1 MLYHKGGTRATPKA
15 KSPSASRP
23 SRDLERDLHIR
34 RVSRF
39 QCENWGYVMAA
50 SADAILVVDDEPSDL
65 EMVRTAIE
73 GLGYEVLAA
82 EDGQGALNLYRQCGK
97 QVVLLVA
104 DVAMSPMNG
113 CELALQLAA
122 IQMNLKVLFI
132 SGYAGAGVLRREKVA
147 DLNAEFLRKPFTA
160 EQLTT
165 QVRALLAAQ
174 DVKTV
179 QSGGQ

>member
-1 MLYHKGGTRATPKA
+1 M
-15 KSPSASRP
+15 
-23 SRDLERDLHIR
+23 
-34 RVSRF
+34 
-39 QCENWGYVMAA
+39 
-50 SADAILVVDDEPSDL
+50 VDDEPSDL
-65 EMVRTAIE
+65 EMVRKAIE

-82 EDGQGALNLYRQCGK
+82 EDGQSALNLYRQCGK

-132 SGYAGAGVLRREKVA
+132 SGYAGAG
-147 DLNAEFLRKPFTA
+147 DLNAEFLRKPFAA

-165 QVRALLAAQ
+165 HVRALLAAQ
-174 DVKTV
+174 DIKTV

>member
-1 MLYHKGGTRATPKA
+1 M
-15 KSPSASRP
+15 
-23 SRDLERDLHIR
+23 
-34 RVSRF
+34 
-39 QCENWGYVMAA
+39 
-50 SADAILVVDDEPSDL
+50 VDDEPSDL
-65 EMVRTAIE
+65 EMVRKAIE
-73 GLGYEVLAA
+73 GLGYKVLAA
-82 EDGQGALNLYRQCGK
+82 EDGQSALNLYRQCRK

-132 SGYAGAGVLRREKVA
+132 SGYAGAGVLRRERVA

-165 QVRALLAAQ
+165 HVRALLAAQ
-174 DVKTV
+174 DIKTV

>member
-1 MLYHKGGTRATPKA
+1 VQHLKRKALTPATP
-15 KSPSASRP
+15 
-23 SRDLERDLHIR
+23 RDPERDLHTM

-39 QCENWGYVMAA
+39 QCEDWGYEMAA
-50 SADAILVVDDEPSDL
+50 PGDAILVVDDEPSDL
-65 EMVRTAIE
+65 ELVRKAIE

-82 EDGQGALNLYRQCGK
+82 EDGQSALNLYRQCGK

-165 QVRALLAAQ
+165 QVRALLAQ
-174 DVKTV
+174 DIKTT

>member
-1 MLYHKGGTRATPKA
+1 M
-15 KSPSASRP
+15 
-23 SRDLERDLHIR
+23 
-34 RVSRF
+34 
-39 QCENWGYVMAA
+39 
-50 SADAILVVDDEPSDL
+50 VDDEPSDL
-65 EMVRTAIE
+65 EMVRKAIE

-82 EDGQGALNLYRQCGK
+82 EDGQSALNLYRQCGK

-132 SGYAGAGVLRREKVA
+132 SGYAGAGVLRRERVA
-147 DLNAEFLRKPFTA
+147 DLNAEFLRKPFAA

-165 QVRALLAAQ
+165 HVRALLAAQ
-174 DVKTV
+174 DIKTV

>member
-1 MLYHKGGTRATPKA
+1 
-15 KSPSASRP
+15 
-23 SRDLERDLHIR
+23 
-34 RVSRF
+34 
-39 QCENWGYVMAA
+39 MAA
-50 SADAILVVDDEPSDL
+50 PGDAILVVDDEPSDL
-65 EMVRTAIE
+65 EMVRKAIE

-82 EDGQGALNLYRQCGK
+82 EDGQSALNLYRQCGK

-132 SGYAGAGVLRREKVA
+132 SGYAGAGVLRRERVA

-165 QVRALLAAQ
+165 HVRALLAAQ
-174 DVKTV
+174 DIKTV

>member
-1 MLYHKGGTRATPKA
+1 MQHLKRKALTPATP
-15 KSPSASRP
+15 
-23 SRDLERDLHIR
+23 RDLERDLHTM

-39 QCENWGYVMAA
+39 QCENWGYEMAA
-50 SADAILVVDDEPSDL
+50 PGDAILVVDDEPLDL
-65 EMVRTAIE
+65 ELVRKAIE

-82 EDGQGALNLYRQCGK
+82 EDGQSALNLYRQCGK
-97 QVVLLVA
+97 QVVLLVT

-132 SGYAGAGVLRREKVA
+132 SGYAGAGILRREKVA
-147 DLNAEFLRKPFTA
+147 DINAEFLRKPFTA
-160 EQLTT
+160 GQLTT
-165 QVRALLAAQ
+165 QVRTLLAAQ
-174 DVKTV
+174 DIKTV